1 MASVGHHSVSVV
13 ASNGLGQ
20 LTANKSILLQNPI
33 VSVDM
38 VINDVVLG
46 SVTRIRLLV
55 RGDKD
60 FLIMCSYG
68 DDTVSSNATVESF
81 ATRTNP
87 DGDDDDI
94 DDIPLYAMTIEHRYL
109 SVGIFPVL
117 INVTN
122 IVSWLTAN
130 ETATV
135 HEPIGDILLTTSSA
149 AFVSSGSIVMVTAV
163 AKVNYYLTFTW
174 KTQRSICLSSSE
186 FNG

>member
-1 MASVGHHSVSVV
+1 
-13 ASNGLGQ
+13 
-20 LTANKSILLQNPI
+20 
-33 VSVDM
+33 M

-68 DDTVSSNATVESF
+68 DGTVSSNATVESF
-81 ATRTNP
+81 ATRSNP
-87 DGDDDDI
+87 GGNDDI
-94 DDIPLYAMTIEHRYL
+94 DDILLYAMMIEHRYL

-122 IVSWLTAN
+122 IVSWLAAN